1 MVWPTAGLPVTGCA
15 LTGSDLSD
23 PDPLKPSVTNSLIA
37 NLNDTVSLGLFA
49 VIWSIIIS
57 TMLVPVAV
65 LLYAGYY
72 FGKRTT
78 RRLVTD

>member
-1 MVWPTAGLPVTGCA
+1 
-15 LTGSDLSD
+15 
-23 PDPLKPSVTNSLIA
+23 
-37 NLNDTVSLGLFA
+37 VSLGLFA

-57 TMLVPVAV
+57 AMLVPVAV

-72 FGKRTT
+72 LGKRTT

>member
-1 MVWPTAGLPVTGCA
+1 MPNTSTPIKTV
-15 LTGSDLSD
+15 LT
-23 PDPLKPSVTNSLIA
+23 A

-57 TMLVPVAV
+57 AMLVPVAV

-72 FGKRTT
+72 LGKRTT